1 MQAFEA
7 TPPPLNEDAD
17 GVLRVAGTRVTLQTI
32 VMAYDMGGTAEEIA
46 DRFPS
51 VGLAS
56 VYEVIGYVLRH
67 RPAVDAYLATQERLG
82 AEVRADVEKHFSA
95 DGIRSRLLARR
106 GRGPDAGP

>member
-17 GVLRVAGTRVTLQTI
+17 GVLRVAGTRVTLESI
-32 VMAYDMGGTAEEIA
+32 VAAYDMGATAEEIS
-46 DRFPS
+46 DRYPS

-56 VYEVIGYVLRH
+56 IYEVIGYVLRH
-67 RPAVDAYLATQERLG
+67 RPAVDEYLATQRRLA
-82 AEVRADVEKHFSA
+82 AEAHADVEKRFPS

-106 GRGPDAGP
+106 GGGPSACP